1 MLDKRDKRKREKV
14 ENTSPDKGI
23 ARVKGEATMG
33 GEANICMQAGEV
45 AACILQEL

>member
-14 ENTSPDKGI
+14 EKISPNKGI